1 MATVLPCV
9 GLERTVLVGNCV
21 VGCGSGTD
29 FVGW

>member
-1 MATVLPCV
+1 VLWGGRV
-9 GLERTVLVGNCV
+9 EQIVLDGTCV